1 MEDEEP
7 ESLIVI
13 KWLRESFSLRE
24 ISNLS
29 GLSYSTLYRMYK
41 GKETERTKKML
52 AVVVD
57 ELGLEEDQE
66 SGRF

>member
-52 AVVVD
+52 AVVVE
-57 ELGLEEDQE
+57 ELEYDYDQE
-66 SGRF
+66 SGTY